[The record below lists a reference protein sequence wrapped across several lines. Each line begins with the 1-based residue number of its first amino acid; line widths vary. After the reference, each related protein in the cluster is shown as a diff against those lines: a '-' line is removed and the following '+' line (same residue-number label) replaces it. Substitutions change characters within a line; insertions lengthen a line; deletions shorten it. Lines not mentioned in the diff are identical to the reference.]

1 MQTPGEV
8 IRIGMAESGLSRAP
22 ATLITSGLGSC
33 VGVALHDPLAKV
45 GGMCHVMLPDSSQG
59 RASENRAKFADTAIP
74 DIVER
79 LERLG
84 ARKER
89 LLVKLAGGA
98 QMFNFGKGD
107 DRFAIGR
114 RNAEAVRAAL
124 RQAGLRIAAEEVGG
138 HHGRT
143 MVLEVGSGRVTIR
156 TIESG
161 ETEL

>member
-1 MQTPGEV
+1 MQTPGPL
-8 IRIGMAESGLSRAP
+8 IRIGMAESGASKAP

-33 VGVALHDPLAKV
+33 IGVALHDPQAKV
-45 GGMCHVMLPDSSQG
+45 GGMCHVMLPDSLQA

-74 DIVER
+74 DILVQ

-84 ARKER
+84 ARRER
-89 LLVKLAGGA
+89 LVVKVAGGA
-98 QMFNFGKGD
+98 QMFSFGKGD

-114 RNAEAVRAAL
+114 RNVEAVRTAL
-124 RQAGLRIAAEEVGG
+124 RQAGLRIAAEDTGG
-138 HHGRT
+138 NHGRT
-143 MVLEVGSGRVTIR
+143 MVLDVGTGRVTIR